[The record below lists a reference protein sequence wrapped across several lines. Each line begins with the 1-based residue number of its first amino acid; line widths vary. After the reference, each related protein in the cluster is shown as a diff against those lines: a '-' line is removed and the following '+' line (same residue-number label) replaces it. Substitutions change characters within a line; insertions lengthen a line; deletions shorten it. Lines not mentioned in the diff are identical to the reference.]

1 MSRTTLIILTCLSLL
16 LGAAC
21 SGPVAHSA
29 GHGTAGITWP
39 LPWKKWKKKNRS
51 DRALARTT
59 EGRPA
64 WTCSLPRHQGLLAL
78 GYSMPWVYPGDTLLH
93 ACKRGLDHLTR
104 SVLSRVRTESAVL
117 TWQYWEHG
125 WFDKEVEVS
134 ADQRA
139 VVAGSALVVDN
150 WLDPDTGAGWCLVG
164 LPGAAQTGGPAVTQD
179 VEDGELCATRPL
191 WVDEPPTEQ
200 GMLFAVGISRAWA
213 EEWRG
218 TENAEEE
225 ALAELSRVL
234 LSSAEGSL
242 LRISSRG
249 HSGIHQIRKLVSH
262 AVLVGS
268 QVIAW
273 WRDPANGD
281 WYTLARLPMAPIK
294 VSLAKQFVEKPES
307 AAPAAAGDPMKSAE
321 DYHKRMERVMNAI
334 DWDCG
339 VLR

>member
-1 MSRTTLIILTCLSLL
+1 MSRKTIIILICLSLL

-21 SGPVAHSA
+21 SGPVAHRT
-29 GHGTAGITWP
+29 GHGTAGIIWP
-39 LPWKKWKKKNRS
+39 LSWKKWKKKNRS
-51 DRALARTT
+51 VRALARTI

-64 WTCSLPRHQGLLAL
+64 WTCTLPPHQGLLAL

-134 ADQRA
+134 RGQEA
-139 VVAGSALVVDN
+139 VVAGRALVVDN

-164 LPGAAQTGGPAVTQD
+164 LPGAAQAGGPVISPG
-179 VEDGELCATRPL
+179 VEEGEFCAARPA
-191 WVDEPPTEQ
+191 WIDDPPTEQ
-200 GMLFAVGISRAWA
+200 GTLFAVGISRAWA

-218 TENAEEE
+218 TENAEDE

-234 LSSAEGSL
+234 SSRAEGSL
-242 LRISSRG
+242 LRISKG
-249 HSGIHQIRKLVSH
+249 DQTGIHQIRKLVSH

-268 QVIAW
+268 QIIAW

-281 WYTLARLPMAPIK
+281 WYTLARLPMTPVKITLVTR
-294 VSLAKQFVEKPES
+294 VSALNSEGTSNEVEGES
-307 AAPAAAGDPMKSAE
+307 LMEKAE
-321 DYHKRMERVMNAI
+321 RHHRRMEEVLDAM
-334 DWDCG
+334 DW
-339 VLR
+339 

>member
-1 MSRTTLIILTCLSLL
+1 VSRTTLIILTCLSLL

-21 SGPVAHSA
+21 SGAVAPRA
-29 GHGTAGITWP
+29 GHGTGGITWP

-51 DRALARTT
+51 VRALARST

-64 WTCSLPRHQGLLAL
+64 WTCTLPPHQGLLAL

-104 SVLSRVRTESAVL
+104 SVLSQVQTESAVL

-125 WFDKEVEVS
+125 RFDKEVEVS
-134 ADQRA
+134 PGQDA

-164 LPGAAQTGGPAVTQD
+164 LPGAAQAGGPVIPTD
-179 VEDGELCATRPL
+179 VEEGDLCAARPA
-191 WVDEPPTEQ
+191 WVDDPPTER
-200 GMLFAVGISRAWA
+200 GTLFAVGISSAWA

-225 ALAELSRVL
+225 ALGELSRVL
-234 LSSAEGSL
+234 SSRAEGSL
-242 LRISSRG
+242 LRISERG
-249 HSGIHQIRKLVSH
+249 HTDIRQIRKLVSH

-268 QVIAW
+268 QIIAW
-273 WRDPANGD
+273 WRDPATGD
-281 WYTLARLPMAPIK
+281 WYTLARLPMAPVK
-294 VSLAKQFVEKPES
+294 VILAKRLVEEPES
-307 AAPAAAGDPMKSAE
+307 VAPAPAE
-321 DYHKRMERVMNAI
+321 DLMKRAEDHHLRMERVMDAI
-334 DWDCG
+334 DWD
-339 VLR
+339 